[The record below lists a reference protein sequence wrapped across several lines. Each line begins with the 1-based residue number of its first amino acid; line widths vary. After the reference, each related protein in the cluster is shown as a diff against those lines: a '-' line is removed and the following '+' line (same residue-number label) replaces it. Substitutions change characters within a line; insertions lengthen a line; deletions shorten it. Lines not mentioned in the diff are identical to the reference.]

1 MIIKLDA
8 IDSTNT
14 FLKGLSSQ
22 KELPDYT
29 IVTTREQTH
38 GRGQMGTTWSAE
50 PGQNLTFSVFK
61 QLQGVNKASQFYLN
75 MAVSIAILKALEY
88 FVIPSVKIK
97 WPNDILSGNQKIC
110 GILIET
116 VLRQHI
122 MNAAVIGVGLNVNQ
136 NQFDERFN
144 ATSMKLLTGRS
155 YFPDEVMEVI
165 IDKLKHYENYLT
177 KSGQK
182 QLKKEYESYLF
193 RKDKPSTFID
203 MATNVHFMGF
213 ITGVSPNGKL
223 RVLLEDEILKE
234 YALKEVK
241 LLY

>member
-14 FLKGLSSQ
+14 FLKGLSTQ

-29 IVTTREQTH
+29 VVTAREQTQ
-38 GRGQMGTTWSAE
+38 GRGQMGAIWNTE

-61 QLQGVNKASQFYLN
+61 RLSGMHKASQFYLN
-75 MAVSIAILKALEY
+75 MAVSIAILKALEH

-116 VLRQHI
+116 VMRQDV
-122 MNAAVIGVGLNVNQ
+122 MKAAIIGIGLNVNQ
-136 NQFDERFN
+136 NQFDRSFN

-155 YFPDEVMEVI
+155 YFRDEVMEMI
-165 IDKLKHYENYLT
+165 IDKMKQYENYFS
-177 KSGQK
+177 KNDRK
-182 QLKKEYESYLF
+182 QLKKEYENYLF

-203 MATNVHFMGF
+203 IATNTRFMGF
-213 ITGVSPNGKL
+213 ITGVSTGGKL
-223 RVLLEDEILKE
+223 KILLEDEILKE
-234 YALKEVK
+234 YDLKEVK